1 MFKVNLTFIEG
12 ASPFVDGKP
21 QTKNLKIKKQGE
33 CPEKIVLEFLSNFII
48 F

>member
-1 MFKVNLTFIEG
+1 MEN
-12 ASPFVDGKP
+12 SKP
-21 QTKNLKIKKQGE
+21 KILKIKKQGE